1 MKVLRKYSVAWL
13 ITIAVIVVSSVFG
26 ILMAREDMLPVTPGN
41 WVCDGAGVL
50 SEETENTVRSYNA
63 QFDQSYSAYVAVA
76 TVDSLKGW
84 EPDVY
89 AEELFNK
96 WELYGNDFLLVL
108 DIGGNQSYLYHGS
121 NYTNFDFASYLDS
134 YVNPD
139 FFSGNYD
146 GAVTNLFTG
155 IEEYLAQQ
163 NGGYTPGSDGASLPD
178 YSGNYTDSYAA
189 YYMRSRILSGFIVL
203 AVILVVVYVMLSS
216 MEQNRYRHWYSRYGH
231 MDTPTVVFR
240 PIFFWHRPGS
250 AWWNRRR
257 YGPGPGGP
265 RPGGPGFGGGPRPG
279 GPGPGGSPRPGGS
292 GPRPNN
298 FWSGFG
304 GGGSS
309 HGHGGGS
316 RPGGFGGG
324 GSSRGHSGGSR
335 PGGFGGGGSSRSR
348 SGGSRS
354 GGFGGG
360 GSSRGRSGGSRG
372 GFGGG
377 GRRR

>member
-1 MKVLRKYSVAWL
+1 MAWV
-13 ITIAVIVVSSVFG
+13 ITIAVILASSVFG
-26 ILMAREDMLPVTPGN
+26 IAMAREDMLPVTPGN

-76 TVDSLKGW
+76 TVESLKGW
-84 EPDVY
+84 DPDVY

-108 DIGGNQSYLYHGS
+108 DIGGNQSYLYNGS
-121 NYTNFDFASYLDS
+121 NYTDFDFASYLDN

-139 FFSGNYD
+139 FFAGNYD
-146 GAVTNLFTG
+146 AAVTNLFTG
-155 IEEYLAQQ
+155 MESYLAQQ
-163 NGGYTPGSDGASLPD
+163 NGGYNPDSDGASLPD
-178 YSGNYTDSYAA
+178 YDGSYIDSYAA
-189 YYMRSRILSGFIVL
+189 YYMRNRVLSGVIVL

-279 GPGPGGSPRPGGS
+279 GPGPGGGPRPGGS
-292 GPRPNN
+292 RPNN

-304 GGGSS
+304 GGGS
-309 HGHGGGS
+309 S

-335 PGGFGGGGSSRSR
+335 PGGFGGGGSSR
-348 SGGSRS
+348 GH
-354 GGFGGG
+354 
-360 GSSRGRSGGSRG
+360 SGGSRG

-377 GRRR
+377 GSSRGGSSRGGFGGGGRRR